1 MVVVRMS
8 YTCIK
13 QIFIE
18 KYLDEVQNLY
28 CQTFE
33 CVYYSVITD
42 IVDKLLFNNIKFDV
56 LTLNCIMPNSPKGT
70 SLTFKFIWI
79 HISFN

>member
-1 MVVVRMS
+1 MVAVHVS

-13 QIFIE
+13 QIFRK

-33 CVYYSVITD
+33 WVYYSVITD
-42 IVDKLLFNNIKFDV
+42 IVDKLLFNNI
-56 LTLNCIMPNSPKGT
+56 
-70 SLTFKFIWI
+70 
-79 HISFN
+79 